1 MKLQS
6 ARMIAVWSLLLSAAI
21 LLSACGPGRI
31 G

>member
-1 MKLQS
+1 MKLQP
-6 ARMIAVWSLLLSAAI
+6 ARMIVLWSLLLSATI